1 MEQYEWW
8 QFRISKSK
16 GRVIGIFIEN
26 CFHIVW
32 LDRYHNLTNSEG
44 MEKRII
50 KVNLFQ
56 YGIIKNIYIKT
67 FFFGNNMI

>member
-26 CFHIVW
+26 CFHILW

-44 MEKRII
+44 
-50 KVNLFQ
+50 
-56 YGIIKNIYIKT
+56 YGKENYKSKLVPIWNHKKNIYKN
-67 FFFGNNMI
+67 FLFWK

>member
-44 MEKRII
+44 DGKENYKSKFVPIW
-50 KVNLFQ
+50 NH
-56 YGIIKNIYIKT
+56 KNIYI
-67 FFFGNNMI
+67 